1 MSRMMPGPGVK
12 LPKSGVT
19 ALVTNISPVAAG
31 FEQTTFSTRNTSSY
45 SFKTRPCQEVIK
57 KGEARDL
64 MREDLTN

>member
-1 MSRMMPGPGVK
+1 MMPGPGVT

-31 FEQTTFSTRNTSSY
+31 YEQTTFSTSNTSSS
-45 SFKTRPCQEVIK
+45 SFKTSDCQEVLK
-57 KGEARDL
+57 KWKARD